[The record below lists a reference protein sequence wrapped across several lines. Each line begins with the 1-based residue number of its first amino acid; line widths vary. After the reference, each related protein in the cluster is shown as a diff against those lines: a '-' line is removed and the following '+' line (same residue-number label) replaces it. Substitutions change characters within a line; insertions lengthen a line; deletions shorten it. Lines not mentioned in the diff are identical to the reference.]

1 MSPASTDTT
10 DHAEIRIPPRIRDP
24 ASAATAGTP
33 TSTPPTT
40 TPNPSPATATV
51 STPGR
56 ASTPIMP
63 REPLRAAGRVARTA
77 GLSANPVVPTT
88 VATAATRSPV
98 PGHGAAASSAASAGP
113 STKNISMLIAS

>member
-1 MSPASTDTT
+1 M
-10 DHAEIRIPPRIRDP
+10 PPRIREP

-40 TPNPSPATATV
+40 RPNPSPASATV

-56 ASTPIMP
+56 ASTPSMP
-63 REPLRAAGRVARTA
+63 PEPARASGLAARTA
-77 GLSANPVVPTT
+77 GVSAKPVVPTT
-88 VATAATRSPV
+88 VAIAATRSPM

-113 STKNISMLIAS
+113 RMKNISMLIAS